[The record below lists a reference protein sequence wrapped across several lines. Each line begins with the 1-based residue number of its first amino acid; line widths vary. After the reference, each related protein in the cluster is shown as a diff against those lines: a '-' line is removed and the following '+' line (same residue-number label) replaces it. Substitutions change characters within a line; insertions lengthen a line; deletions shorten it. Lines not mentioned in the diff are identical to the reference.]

1 MGTQLV
7 TVRTG
12 TCTLAVLAVVS
23 IIVTASPHSCPLMDI
38 NAHTKFKEIPTELLI
53 VTDSEKGMRRTTQSL
68 VLPCFELSSRKMLL
82 Y

>member
-1 MGTQLV
+1 
-7 TVRTG
+7 
-12 TCTLAVLAVVS
+12 
-23 IIVTASPHSCPLMDI
+23 MDI
-38 NAHTKFKEIPTELLI
+38 NAHTKFKEIPTGLLI